1 MRLDKPVKLWKIK
14 VLGNLK
20 TLGRLSFSNVTAI
33 ALLTTSFMVSAE
45 LQGPPQQLTAKT
57 LSATQVS
64 ITWLPPDDP
73 SGVVGYR
80 IFRDDTRIGRTRET
94 QFIDDNAEPNVE
106 YRYFVTAFDQGK
118 TSFSAPS
125 NTDTIRTLIND
136 ENDGLRNGSVVRQ
149 GVPNLLELCGV
160 QSVHQVE
167 DENLNT
173 CLDSII
179 ELTELKNG
187 LEDMRAF
194 VARLRR
200 NENPALINLGMRVFH
215 SKSLSQNDDT
225 ACSSCHH
232 PAVSCGGDNLSLPVG
247 VNSLSPDMLGL
258 GRSDGNIM
266 PSVGR
271 HSPHICNSAMWIES
285 MFWDKRIAPS
295 EPNSA
300 TPTGTVSTADIR
312 TPEATVSNIINTL
325 ISNTDPARLLIAQAH
340 FPITAPAEMGDP
352 SGFESPQ
359 AYREHIANKLQENW
373 GDEFAKAF
381 DSNEVTMTRIA
392 QSIAAYEASF
402 LFTDNPFFS
411 YVDGKKE
418 SLNEE
423 AKRGAL
429 LFYTAGLNG
438 GGCSNCHDGVF
449 FTPEQTRG
457 PLYPQIG
464 PNAVADGNGN
474 DVDDPET
481 IDKNQFRMPSLLN
494 IELTAPYGDKG
505 VFPTLER
512 VIHHYSNI
520 PQSLQDFYNNNEV
533 CDLPQFQHLTQN
545 QCDELEGGGAEY
557 VLELN
562 VLQQGENGPGRPRNF
577 TDEEVSYLV
586 NFLKSLTD
594 ESARPGSPEINS
606 LIPPRDAG
614 PDGLQLNAIDQDG
627 NPI

>member
-1 MRLDKPVKLWKIK
+1 MKEVKLKNF
-14 VLGNLK
+14 GY
-20 TLGRLSFSNVTAI
+20 LSFKNLGTM
-33 ALLTTSFMVSAE
+33 ALLMTSFMVSAE
-45 LQGPPQQLTAKT
+45 LQGPPQQLIANT
-57 LSATQVS
+57 LSATQVNL
-64 ITWLPPDDP
+64 TWLPPDDP
-73 SGVVGYR
+73 TDVVGYR
-80 IFRDDTRIGRTRET
+80 VFRNDIRIGRTRDT
-94 QFIDDNAEPNVE
+94 HFIDDSAEPNSE
-106 YRYFVTAFDQGK
+106 YQYYVTAFDQGK
-118 TSFSAPS
+118 VSFTAPS
-125 NTDTIRTLIND
+125 NTDTIRTLVND

-167 DENLNT
+167 GENLDT

-179 ELTELKNG
+179 EFTELKNG

-200 NENPALINLGMRVFH
+200 NEDPALINLGMRVFH
-215 SKSLSQNDDT
+215 SKSLSENNDT
-225 ACSSCHH
+225 ACASCHH
-232 PAVSCGGDNLSLPVG
+232 PAISCGGDNLSLPIG
-247 VNSLSPDMLGL
+247 VNALSPDLLGL
-258 GRSDGNIM
+258 GRSDGNLI

-271 HSPHICNSAMWIES
+271 HSPHICNSALWIES
-285 MFWDKRIAPS
+285 MFWDKRIAPL

-312 TPEATVSNIINTL
+312 TPETTVSNIINTQ

-359 AYREHIANKLQENW
+359 AYREHIANKLQQDW
-373 GDEFAKAF
+373 GVEFAKAF
-381 DSNEVTMTRIA
+381 DSDQVTMTRIT
-392 QSIAAYEASF
+392 QSLAAYEASF
-402 LFTDNPFFS
+402 LFIENPFFS
-411 YVDGKKE
+411 FIDGNKD

-429 LFYTAGLNG
+429 LFYTAGQNG
-438 GGCSNCHDGVF
+438 AGCSNCHDGVF

-464 PNAVADGNGN
+464 PNAVADGSGN
-474 DVDDPET
+474 SDDPET

-512 VIHHYSNI
+512 VVRHYSNT

-533 CDLPQFQHLTQN
+533 CDLAQFQHLTQA

-562 VLQQGENGPGRPRNF
+562 VLQQGANGPGRPRNF
-577 TDEEVSYLV
+577 TDEEASYLV

-594 ESARPGSPEINS
+594 ESARVGSPEINS
-606 LIPPRDAG
+606 LIPPRDGG
-614 PDGLQLNAIDQDG
+614 PDGQQLNAIDRDG
-627 NPI
+627 SSI